1 MIIDGIQI
9 NPDAVEYAQAKRN
22 YTLIVLCG
30 NKTVMSAWNLG
41 VVCERLKL
49 TRVHRSFGVNSN
61 LVVEKAEKSLKMKS
75 GFMIRTSPK
84 MTGPIE
90 DMFQ

>member
-1 MIIDGIQI
+1 MIIDGIHI
-9 NPDAVEYAQAKRN
+9 HPEAVEYAQAKRN

-41 VVCERLKL
+41 VVCERLQL
-49 TRVHRSFGVNSN
+49 ARVHRSFGVNSN
-61 LVVEKAEKSLKMKS
+61 LVVEKTEKSLKMKS
-75 GFMIRTSPK
+75 GFLVKTSPR